1 LAGREQSYKTQKS
14 AEFCGSQHR
23 RNASFES
30 GIYVNDNFRAL
41 DAAGVLT
48 REGLIQLARNSF
60 TGAFLSEADKAR
72 YLKEID
78 QVLEEV

>member
-1 LAGREQSYKTQKS
+1 
-14 AEFCGSQHR
+14 
-23 RNASFES
+23 
-30 GIYVNDNFRAL
+30 VNDNFRAL

>member
-1 LAGREQSYKTQKS
+1 LAERERSYKTRKS

-30 GIYVNDNFRAL
+30 GIYVNDNFQAL

-48 REGLIQLARNSF
+48 GEGLIRLTRSSF
-60 TGAFLSEADKAR
+60 EGSFLSQVQRERHLAAKDMIAR
-72 YLKEID
+72 EF
-78 QVLEEV
+78 